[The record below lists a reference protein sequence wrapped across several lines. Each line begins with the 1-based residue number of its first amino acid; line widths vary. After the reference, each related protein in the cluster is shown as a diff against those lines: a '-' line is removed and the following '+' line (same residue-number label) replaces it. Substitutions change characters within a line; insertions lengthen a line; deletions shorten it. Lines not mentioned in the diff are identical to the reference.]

1 MTPQGDGALSG
12 IRVLELSSYVTGPYA
27 GVLLADLGAEVIKIE
42 EPERGD
48 PFRGWEEGNYSPTFC
63 SVNRNKKSVA
73 LDLRSPAGQAAM
85 AGLIATADVLLE
97 NYRPGVAERLGVGYD
112 EARRLNS
119 RLIYCAISGFGSSGP
134 YRDRPGY
141 DTVGQAMSGL
151 LSLLTDLDHPQPM
164 GISLSDH
171 LTGIFACYG
180 ILAALHARQRTGEG
194 QRVETS
200 LLQATVAFLAE
211 NAARYFASGR
221 VPSRESRTRLA
232 QVYAFRAG
240 DGLPFVIHLSSPPKF
255 WKGLVEAIGRPDLGE
270 DPRFRARAGRI
281 EHYAE
286 LASVLGEV
294 FKGAPRAV
302 WLERLGRHDV
312 PSAPVQTLEEA
323 FADPQV
329 QHLGMPIALD
339 HPERGRLRLVGPG
352 VTLEKTPVKM
362 RLAPPLLGEH
372 TEEVLKS
379 LGMTAEQRGAA
390 SSRPRAPGA
399 ELIE

>member
-1 MTPQGDGALSG
+1 MPAGGEGALEG

-27 GVLLADLGAEVIKIE
+27 GVLLADLGADVIKIE
-42 EPERGD
+42 EPDRGD

-73 LDLRSPAGQAAM
+73 LDLRSQAGQAAM

-97 NYRPGVAERLGVGYD
+97 NYRPGVAERLGVGC
-112 EARRLNS
+112 EQARRLNP

-141 DTVGQAMSGL
+141 DTVGQALSGL

-180 ILAALHARQRTGEG
+180 ILAALCARQRTGEG

-211 NAARYFASGR
+211 NTARYFASGR
-221 VPSRESRTRLA
+221 VPGRESRTRLA

-255 WKGLVEAIGRPDLGE
+255 WKRLLEAVGRPELGE
-270 DPRFRARAGRI
+270 DPRFRTRADRI

-286 LASVLGEV
+286 LASVLAEL
-294 FKGAPRAV
+294 FRGAPRAV
-302 WLERLGRHDV
+302 WLDRLGRHDV
-312 PSAPVQTLEEA
+312 PSAPVHTLEEA

-339 HPERGRLRLVGPG
+339 HREMGRVRLVGPG
-352 VTLEKTPVKM
+352 VTLEKTPLRM
-362 RLAPPLLGEH
+362 RLAPPVLGEH
-372 TEEVLKS
+372 TEEVLRS
-379 LGMTAEQRGAA
+379 LGMTGEQAGT
-390 SSRPRAPGA
+390 
-399 ELIE
+399 ETVE